1 MNKHTLAVLEFDKIL
16 TFLKQFVTSPQG
28 TRLCEHLTP
37 LHHLQEIKTLLAE
50 VTQMKEVLN
59 IYDDIPIHGIKD
71 IEDSVRKT
79 RVQGFYLE
87 PQQLQEIC
95 STIETGRTIKTF
107 FKATGSHYQALQE
120 STHKLIPLKELE
132 DTIKHA
138 IGNHGEILDTASHE
152 LHTIRQQIKNSKLA
166 INNTLDELLQRD
178 DLNFIFQEQLITIR
192 NGRFVLPVKVDHKA
206 YLPGVVHDHS
216 HTKATYFI
224 EPFSVVNLNNEL
236 QILIKE
242 EIHEEVRILTALTAQ
257 VREKMSEILFNL
269 SLLEKVDII
278 YAKAKLSRAL
288 KACEPILNEQGRI
301 MLGSCRHPILLA
313 RFEPTTPP
321 PPPSEDA
328 PEQPQE
334 TSGRWVFDAPQV
346 VPITLHMD
354 KEINTLI
361 ITGANAGGKTVALK
375 TLGILSLMAQ
385 TGMHIPA
392 EEGGMLPVFHSIFAD
407 IGDEQNIEASLST
420 FSAHIRQLNH
430 ILGEADEHS
439 LVLIDELGSGTDPSE
454 GAALGLAILDYL
466 REKRSSIA
474 ITTHLTL
481 LKTYAYLRQDV
492 ENVSVEFDPV
502 TLKPTYHLI
511 YGIPGMS
518 NALAIAKHLGMPET
532 ILRGAVSYLEE
543 KDKQMLELMRGLE
556 QSHQAVAEKKS
567 EMAQLREK
575 VSVHEHLAESLLEA
589 IKTKKVKLVTE
600 YENKFKQY
608 LQEAEAQLEKIV
620 SEAKKKE
627 RPLLKEA
634 QRSLEAVERVWS
646 THLPPPSEKREPIET
661 LSVGQVVTL
670 SSLHQEGVV
679 LTVDNAL
686 KRAEVLVGEKRIKTH
701 FDALEFTKRRKTLH
715 PPPPLP
721 SKTSPSPE
729 ESPPPLEEEIAT
741 RINVI
746 GMTVDE
752 ALPIVDRAIDHALI
766 KGVERIEII
775 HGLGTGRLK
784 EGIRKH
790 LKNHSYV
797 KSFGSD
803 DTSRSGA
810 GVTQV
815 EIQSHP
821 KHTSKKSPPIF

>member
-166 INNTLDELLQRD
+166 INKTLDELLQQD

-430 ILGEADEHS
+430 ILREADEHS

-481 LKTYAYLRQDV
+481 LKTYAYLCQDV

-502 TLKPTYHLI
+502 TLKPTYHLV

-701 FDALEFTKRRKTLH
+701 FDALEFTKGRKIPH

-721 SKTSPSPE
+721 AKTSPSPE